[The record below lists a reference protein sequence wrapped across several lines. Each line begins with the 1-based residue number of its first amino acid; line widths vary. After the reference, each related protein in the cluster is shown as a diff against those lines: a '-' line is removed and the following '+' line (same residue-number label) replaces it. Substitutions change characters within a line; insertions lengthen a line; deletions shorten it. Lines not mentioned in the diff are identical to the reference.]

1 MTLAKTSINRRS
13 FIKTSALAGGGLMVG
28 FSWLAG
34 CKPGVKEVVLEMP
47 EEWFEMNGFL
57 KIGDNGVVTIMAP
70 NPEFGQGVKTSM
82 PMIVADE
89 LDVDWKNVIVEQA
102 PFNTDIYTRQMAGG
116 SQSIRQGWQALRTA
130 GATARHMLRE
140 AAAKAWQVPA
150 NEIKSAGGILTH
162 EASGNSAGYG
172 EMASAAA
179 ELAAPEEVQLK
190 EPKDFSIIRTSQK
203 NVDANDIVS
212 GKPLFG
218 MDFKPEGTLT
228 AMIVHPPAFGLK
240 MKSMDDS
247 ETRSMPGIKDV
258 ITISTYTDEMSRGY
272 FDTNAFPEMIVVVGN
287 STWEVMKAKKALK
300 IEWEKAPAST
310 FKVDFFGNEAEIKVP
325 AGLENSDDHKQ
336 QMAEMAARPGNVLR
350 KDGDPEKAFENAAQV
365 IERTYS
371 VPYLAHNAME
381 PMNCY
386 ANVVGDKIEIIGP
399 TQAPEFIETTIAK
412 RFGLPVENIDIKMTR
427 MGGGFGRRAYSH
439 YMIEAALI
447 SQKIGTPIRLQ
458 YTREDDMTFGIYRPT
473 YQATYKA
480 GLDEKGN
487 MIAYSVKA
495 GGIPE
500 SPLGRSANRFPAGAV
515 DNYLAEEWSVES
527 NITIGAFRAPR
538 SNFLAGAE
546 QSFLDE
552 VAHSGGKDPIQF
564 RLDLLKR
571 AKENPVGTNNDYEAD
586 RYAGVLEL
594 VREKSNWQ
602 AGQNGNRG
610 VAAYFCHNSYAAH
623 VVDVAVTNGTPKVEK
638 VTCAMDVGIV
648 INPDAATNMAE
659 GAIIDGIG
667 NAFYGELTF
676 KDGVPEKDNF
686 NRYRMIRMS
695 EVPNSID
702 VHFVKNDIDPTGLGE
717 PPFPPIFGAISNAL
731 YKATDQRYYHQPFST
746 ADQGQE
752 KIEIG

>member
-1 MTLAKTSINRRS
+1 
-13 FIKTSALAGGGLMVG
+13 MVG

-34 CKPGVKEVVLEMP
+34 CEPASQELSLEMP
-47 EEWFEMNGFL
+47 NEWFEINGFL
-57 KIGDNGVVTIMAP
+57 KIGDTGVVTIMCP

-89 LDVDWKNVIVEQA
+89 LDVNWKDVIVEQA

-116 SQSIRQGWQALRTA
+116 SQSIRQGWKALRTA
-130 GATARHMLRE
+130 GASARHILRE
-140 AAAKAWQVPA
+140 AAAKAWGVPFEEVSTE
-150 NEIKSAGGILTH
+150 NGLLKHQNSGKG
-162 EASGNSAGYG
+162 ASYG

-179 ELAAPEEVQLK
+179 AIEAPEEVQLK
-190 EPKDFSIIRTSQK
+190 EPKDFSVIRTSKK
-203 NVDANDIVS
+203 NVDAKDIVL
-212 GKPLFG
+212 GRPLYG
-218 MDFKPEGTLT
+218 MDFKSEGTLT
-228 AMIVHPPAFGLK
+228 AMVVHPPAFGLK
-240 MKSMDDS
+240 IKSIDDS
-247 ETRSMPGIKDV
+247 DARSMSGINDV
-258 ITISTYTDEMSRGY
+258 FTINTYTDDMSRGY
-272 FDTNAFPEMIVVVGN
+272 FDTNAFPEMAVVVGN

-300 IEWEKAPAST
+300 IEWEAAESSN
-310 FKVDFFGNEAEIKVP
+310 FKMDFFGREADVKVP
-325 AGLENSDDHKQ
+325 AGLESSEDHREK
-336 QMAEMAARPGNVLR
+336 MADFASKPGKELR
-350 KDGDPEKAFENAAQV
+350 KDGNPEKAFTDADQV

-371 VPYLAHNAME
+371 APYLAHNTME

-399 TQAPEFIETTIAK
+399 TQAPEFIESTIAK
-412 RFGLPVENIDIKMTR
+412 RFDVPVENIDIKLTR

-447 SQKIGTPIRLQ
+447 SQKIGSPVNLQ

-480 GLDEKGN
+480 GLDENGEL
-487 MIAYSVKA
+487 IAYSVKA

-552 VAHSGGKDPIQF
+552 VANAGRKDPIEF

-571 AKENPVGTNNDYEAD
+571 AKENPVGTNNDYDAD

-602 AGQNGNRG
+602 SSDNSNRG

-623 VVDVAVTNGTPKVEK
+623 VVEVSTNNGNPKVEK
-638 VTCAMDVGIV
+638 VTCAMDCGIV
-648 INPDAATNMAE
+648 INPDAASNMAE

-676 KDGVPEKDNF
+676 KDGRPEKDNF
-686 NRYRMIRMS
+686 DQYRMIRMS
-695 EVPNSID
+695 EVPESID
-702 VHFVKNDIDPTGLGE
+702 VHFVRNDIDPTGLGE
-717 PPFPPIFGAISNAL
+717 PPFPPIFGAIANAL
-731 YKATDQRYYHQPFST
+731 YKTTSKRHYHQPFST
-746 ADQGQE
+746 ANQGE
-752 KIEIG
+752 SIEIG